1 MVLFT
6 VMAPACLQS
15 GAEQKEDVKQSKD
28 VQNVFHTGHK
38 KGECFMKH
46 SQIFSS
52 LMLAAAVSGV
62 AHADPMEVALLQEAI
77 FSGKTSLDLR
87 LRSEWVDDSVKEQA
101 NAQTLRTVLGYKT
114 GDYHGFKAFIEFED
128 VGNFGREYYNS
139 GIPGGNTKYA
149 TIADPEV
156 TQVNQVYLE
165 GYGFKAGRQ
174 KIIFDNARF
183 VGDVGWRQNDQTF
196 DAVGYTNS
204 TLIKDFTVTADYV
217 TKLNPPNG
225 ITRPVKA
232 PMLNLRYAAFPAARA
247 SLFYY
252 ATEELDSAAA
262 GNLTAASW
270 QHGGLRVDGSIAD
283 FLYEASFA
291 QQSAYADA
299 TEATVADANYYD
311 LQLGYKIGPVTVKA
325 QHEVL
330 EKGFKTPF
338 ATLHAFNGWA
348 DRFLATPA
356 NGLQDSNLKVLAK
369 FAGVNFVLAGHMF
382 KADENS
388 DKFGNEIDFSAGYQ
402 IFKNLSVLAKMAKY
416 SADSETAAL
425 TGTVANKDLSK
436 YWLQFAY
443 KM

>member
-1 MVLFT
+1 
-6 VMAPACLQS
+6 
-15 GAEQKEDVKQSKD
+15 
-28 VQNVFHTGHK
+28 
-38 KGECFMKH
+38 MKH
-46 SQIFSS
+46 SVIFSS
-52 LMLAAAVSGV
+52 VILAGAMAGA
-62 AHADPMEVALLQEAI
+62 AHADPMEIALLQEAI

-87 LRSEWVDDSVKEQA
+87 LRSEWVDDSVKQDA

-149 TIADPEV
+149 TIGDPEV
-156 TQVNQVYLE
+156 TQVNQAFLE
-165 GYGFKAGRQ
+165 GYGAKVGRQ
-174 KIIFDNARF
+174 KIVFDNARF
-183 VGDVGWRQNDQTF
+183 IGDVGWRQNDQTF
-196 DAVGYTNS
+196 DAVGYSNNS
-204 TLIKDFTVTADYV
+204 LIKDFTFTLDYV
-217 TKLNPPNG
+217 SKVNPPTG
-225 ITRPVKA
+225 ITRPVRA
-232 PMLNLRYAAFPAARA
+232 PMVNLRYAAFPAAKT
-247 SLFYY
+247 SLFHY
-252 ATEELDSAAA
+252 AVEEKNSAAG
-262 GNLTAASW
+262 GNLTANSW
-270 QHGGLRVDGSIAD
+270 QHDGLRVDGAIAD
-283 FLYEASFA
+283 FLYEASYA
-291 QQSAYADA
+291 QQKDYAEG
-299 TEATVADANYYD
+299 TTPDANYYD
-311 LQLGYKIGPVTVKA
+311 LQLGYKFGPVTLKA

-348 DRFLATPA
+348 DRFLTTPT

-388 DKFGNEIDFSAGYQ
+388 SNYGNEIDFSAGYQ

-416 SADSETAAL
+416 NADSETAAL
-425 TGTVANKDLSK
+425 TGTIANKDLSK